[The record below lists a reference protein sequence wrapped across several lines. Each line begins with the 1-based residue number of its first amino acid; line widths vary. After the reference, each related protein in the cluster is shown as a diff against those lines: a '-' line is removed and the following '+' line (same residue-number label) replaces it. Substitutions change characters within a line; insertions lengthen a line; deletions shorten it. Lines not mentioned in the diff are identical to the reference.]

1 MYIQPISTNKAPK
14 FNGKLIIKGDDLPN
28 SVKSYLMNSEAIK
41 NLTVNN
47 DVVVHSSSRYAV
59 SDDVWHELGEKLF
72 KLKISIL
79 KEGSL
84 FDQVK
89 DFFHLIPR
97 KELSKHYHS
106 IDGTISCVRNKEKM
120 NSLLTNS
127 CK

>member
-28 SVKSYLMNSEAIK
+28 SVKSYLKDSETIR
-41 NLTVNN
+41 NLTAKN
-47 DVVVHSSSRYAV
+47 DVIVHSLSKYA
-59 SDDVWHELGEKLF
+59 DIGDVWHEVGEKLF